1 MRLESPGCFS
11 PLCVVTQIEIVA
23 HEQFGV
29 AACSFAVA
37 SRESPAM
44 KCYRKTWFL
53 VATHRSDRWRRPEPG
68 NRNRNRCWF
77 TVRAQS
83 RSPPPSLC
91 GAGPWLV
98 GAALGCAAL
107 AARAGGLL
115 VRAALSAGRG
125 RSPWV
130 RSTHLP
136 PLYSPTATGTAAQ
149 LGARTRRTAPPPTW
163 GSAAPPTACPPP
175 AKRQEQPSRA
185 QEKSCLT
192 RAQLPATGRASHV
205 QIPTEV
211 RPCLPPTRGTACETK
226 SLTCIRVRAVYC
238 TSRAWCPV

>member
-185 QEKSCLT
+185 QEK
-192 RAQLPATGRASHV
+192 
-205 QIPTEV
+205 
-211 RPCLPPTRGTACETK
+211 
-226 SLTCIRVRAVYC
+226 
-238 TSRAWCPV
+238 